1 MAQAA
6 ILAAPKRPRAA
17 AALGNSK
24 VRSKAKGKTK
34 GKAKGK
40 AKMLSPSQATEKVDA
55 AVYKL
60 YSVW

>member
-24 VRSKAKGKTK
+24 ARGKAKS
-34 GKAKGK
+34 KAKGK
-40 AKMLSPSQATEKVDA
+40 AKTLSPSQATEKVDA